1 MEAFCAL
8 LDCALGFFPCYFLLG
23 CNRLYIYVV
32 CYIGTRGKTPEHN
45 QAKHTKHP
53 HSLEWHNSTITIV
66 FPSTL
71 RNTLVVMTKHN
82 ATTPNQSTIYIPLYR
97 YKRLIRGTRCVKSTR
112 EQSRRKCI
120 PTRIG
125 LGYTGIV
132 PTQRMPAT
140 HQVYLQGSATLRVGL
155 AS

>member
-1 MEAFCAL
+1 MGNHLCTGDGLFIALQSVPSACIAALRFELRMHCSGAIPNETACVFPFFCS
-8 LDCALGFFPCYFLLG
+8 CKTCGVPI
-23 CNRLYIYVV
+23 RVSIV

-82 ATTPNQSTIYIPLYR
+82 ATTPNQSTTQKLLRNTQPNTTIN
-97 YKRLIRGTRCVKSTR
+97 KTSGTSNI
-112 EQSRRKCI
+112 S
-120 PTRIG
+120 
-125 LGYTGIV
+125 
-132 PTQRMPAT
+132 
-140 HQVYLQGSATLRVGL
+140 
-155 AS
+155 